1 MIAPSAGQTPPR
13 VLFLMGPTA
22 SGKTDLALAAREH
35 VPVELISVDSAQI
48 YRGMDI
54 GTAKP
59 DAETLARHPHRLIDI
74 RDPAES
80 YSVADFVADAHR
92 EIADVLAQGKVP
104 LLVGGSMLYFRALLD
119 GLAELPPP
127 NPQLRAQIAREAE
140 DNGWPALHAQL
151 ALVDPDSAAR
161 FHPNH
166 SRRIQRALEVYRATG
181 KSLTSVHQEQLR
193 LGRGTAAL
201 GETCRVVACALS
213 GGARG
218 DLHNRIARR
227 FGLMLER
234 GLVEEVATLR
244 ARGDLSPASTAMR
257 AAGYG
262 QLWSYLEGSC
272 DYQTAVE
279 RGVIATRQL
288 AKRQLTWL
296 RSWPD
301 LHWLDIETPTG
312 ISPAPPETLVNYLKI
327 LEKEA
332 IY

>member
-1 MIAPSAGQTPPR
+1 
-13 VLFLMGPTA
+13 MGPTA
-22 SGKTDLALAAREH
+22 SGKTDLALALRDH
-35 VPVELISVDSAQI
+35 LPVELISVDSAQI
-48 YRGMDI
+48 YRGMDV

-74 RDPAES
+74 RDPADP
-80 YSVADFVADAHR
+80 YSVADFVVDAHR
-92 EIADVLAQGKVP
+92 EIADIRAHGKTP

-119 GLAELPPP
+119 GLAELPAP
-127 NPQLRAQIAREAE
+127 NPQIRAQIAREAE
-140 DNGWPALHAQL
+140 ERGWPALHARL
-151 ALVDPDSAAR
+151 AQVDPESAAS

-166 SRRIQRALEVYRATG
+166 SRRIQRALEVYLTTG
-181 KSLTSVHQEQLR
+181 RSLTALHQEQLR
-193 LGRGTAAL
+193 RGKGTAAL
-201 GETCRVVACALS
+201 TDTHRVLASALS
-213 GGARG
+213 GGSRAN
-218 DLHNRIARR
+218 LHLRIARR
-227 FGLMLER
+227 FAFMLEH

-244 ARGDLSPASTAMR
+244 DRGDLSPASSAMR

-262 QLWSYLEGSC
+262 QLWSYLEGDC

-296 RSWPD
+296 RNWPN
-301 LHWLDIETPTG
+301 LHWLDVETPG
-312 ISPAPPETLVNYLKI
+312 EGLPSPSQILVNYLKI